1 MVLSGVVCMLYY
13 TTQPKRAYQFNKEE
27 LQHNPKRGEDWRKR
41 WFWFFLFYVLLYSGR
56 GACGRCLFLF
66 CIAKR
71 IFFIFCM
78 FFVFFCSVF
87 FCFFLFFLFF
97 LVFFG
102 VFLILFL
109 IFVLQVLNWCFW
121 CFWVLIWYYFLIWTW
136 FI

>member
-13 TTQPKRAYQFNKEE
+13 TTQYNTTQTSMKEE
-27 LQHNPKRGEDWRKR
+27 LQHKRRRGLEKTR
-41 WFWFFLFYVLLYSGR
+41 FWFFLFYVLLYSMLSP

-66 CIAKR
+66 CDAKR

-102 VFLILFL
+102 VFWYFFWFLFYG
-109 IFVLQVLNWCFW
+109 FWTGTFDVFW
-121 CFWVLIWYYFLIWTW
+121 CFFDT
-136 FI
+136 FF